1 MTVHECIAYVDG
13 LEPNTYTN
21 AQKAAWISECE
32 GQVYTDVFLLHP
44 FEFTP
49 VTYDAEK
56 DRTLAVYPPHDKL
69 YPRYLQAM
77 IHYANGE
84 YDRYAASMQVFNAA
98 WGEYVRWFSRTYDPA
113 DGSSEEQWEAK
124 KKFRPGALLAWI
136 KRHLTPEEIGA
147 VPDTRK
153 VNGNALSADV
163 TLDAEAVAA
172 VPTTRRV
179 NDKELS
185 RDISLAASDVGA
197 RPDDW
202 MPSAADVGAAPVGR
216 KINSKSLTSDITLDA
231 SDVGAISAAEK
242 GASGGVAA
250 LDSGGKVPSEQLPAY
265 PTVPG
270 AYTSNP
276 NMDGTASP
284 GSSGKWSR
292 GDHRHPSDTSRVP
305 VSRTINGY
313 DLTQDRTLTAG
324 DVGALALTG
333 TANRAKQLSAAH
345 YFASTS
351 GQWYK
356 VLEIPMSVN
365 GIRNL
370 ILTVNSAGGR
380 YCGIVYCY
388 FCRVS
393 GAASTATRV
402 RWLGIEGFSSDDLRF
417 TAVTADGVT
426 TFTLYLRARAGNY
439 VYISTIRAMTSGE
452 TWDPSSYWLSTTVSE
467 PPSTATAAMGPAA
480 VYDGYGNGISATY
493 AKRSDLLWF
502 SAVTVS
508 AGTGQQILSLSDS
521 AITAEHVAARIEFA
535 DPAYITEGYAWA
547 TTAGK
552 LTVTGSATAATT
564 ANILLIRKGN

>member
-1 MTVHECIAYVDG
+1 MPKIREINQMPPEAEG
-13 LEPNTYTN
+13 GAEEQL
-21 AQKAAWISECE
+21 AALRDYLVKTMQELC
-32 GQVYTDVFLLHP
+32 YLLTHLDTANID
-44 FEFTP
+44 EI
-49 VTYDAEK
+49 VQ
-56 DRTLAVYPPHDKL
+56 RLS
-69 YPRYLQAM
+69 AM
-77 IHYANGE
+77 IPSKYTGTP
-84 YDRYAASMQVFNAA
+84 S
-98 WGEYVRWFSRTYDPA
+98 A
-113 DGSSEEQWEAK
+113 DGDASAGNTGKWADGGHVH
-124 KKFRPGALLAWI
+124 P
-136 KRHLTPEEIGA
+136 T
-147 VPDTRK
+147 DTSR
-153 VNGNALSADV
+153 ASADIKINGHALTDDI
-163 TLDAEAVAA
+163 TLD
-172 VPTTRRV
+172 
-179 NDKELS
+179 
-185 RDISLAASDVGA
+185 
-197 RPDDW
+197 
-202 MPSAADVGAAPVGR
+202 AADVGAVP
-216 KINSKSLTSDITLDA
+216 A
-231 SDVGAISAAEK
+231 SEK
-242 GASGGVAA
+242 GTAGGVAA

-402 RWLGIEGFSSDDLRF
+402 RWLGIEGFSTDDLRF

-452 TWDPSSYWLSTTVSE
+452 TWDPSSYWLSTAVSE

-480 VYDGYGNGISATY
+480 VYDGYGNGIASTY
-493 AKRSDLLWF
+493 ARRDGFLWF
-502 SAVTVS
+502 STVAVA
-508 AGTGQQILSLSDS
+508 AGTAQQILSISDATITDEYVLS
-521 AITAEHVAARIEFA
+521 RIEFA
-535 DPAYITEGYAWA
+535 DPGYITAMGSWE
-547 TTAGK
+547 TASGSF
-552 LTVTGSATAATT
+552 TMTGTATAATT
-564 ANILLIRKGN
+564 ANILLVRKGN